1 MLLVTDLDGTLLTSQ
16 KTISPRTRQALV
28 EFHQR
33 GGLLAACSA
42 RPVSSMMRLLQ
53 QQQVNALFGWC
64 AGFNGGQILEMAQ
77 QRNIHTAA
85 LSCMNLRDIDRHI
98 ALSLC
103 PHHFFSADAIYHRCD
118 LQVAPWTTYEAR
130 LFELPLYIDIQRSE
144 INKGY
149 AISMLMHQLNITA
162 DKVAAIGDQQND
174 ISMFSATG
182 IGIAMGN
189 APEVVKRQASY
200 VTASNDDEGIV
211 CALEWLRCS
220 AHPVTMRQSTTL
232 AENNEPD

>member
-1 MLLVTDLDGTLLTSQ
+1 MNNKLPYGYTA
-16 KTISPRTRQALV
+16 TIT
-28 EFHQR
+28 
-33 GGLLAACSA
+33 GK
-42 RPVSSMMRLLQ
+42 
-53 QQQVNALFGWC
+53 N
-64 AGFNGGQILEMAQ
+64 
-77 QRNIHTAA
+77 
-85 LSCMNLRDIDRHI
+85 
-98 ALSLC
+98 
-103 PHHFFSADAIYHRCD
+103 
-118 LQVAPWTTYEAR
+118 
-130 LFELPLYIDIQRSE
+130 YIDIQRSE

-174 ISMFSATG
+174 ISMFSAAG